1 MSNTH
6 SRKNRPYHFYDTT
19 SSICTTCLYPVE
31 AKILFKNN
39 HVYMD
44 KWCPAHGTERVLI
57 MDDADYYRKCRELYV
72 KAPEMHDHF
81 AMPMQYGC
89 PYDCGLC
96 PDHMQ
101 HSCLCIVEITDVCNL
116 DCPVCFAD
124 SGTSR
129 EQKLPHL
136 PYRHKSLDT
145 VKALLDTV
153 VKSEG
158 EPDVVQLSGGEPTL
172 HPQLFEILDYI
183 KTLPIR
189 HIMIN
194 TNGIRIARE
203 PDFVA
208 RLAEYAY
215 NRPTITGE
223 KQGIEIYLQFDSLKD
238 ERIHALRGANL
249 AKLHEDALANL
260 EKYNLSTTLVATI
273 KKGLN
278 DDEFGD
284 IIQHASSFRCVRGVS
299 FQPLSE
305 AGRVEFKPKN
315 SEEVANNPF
324 ALNQSRGDTE
334 NTYTENEQ
342 DLEDD
347 TIISQE
353 KHHAK
358 NRLTLSEIR
367 RKIAEQSGIFTLDDI
382 VPVPCNPDTLAMGYA
397 FKLNANTADEK
408 NLLTPLTR
416 YLTPDMIMA
425 GGENTILFEQNPT
438 LEQTIIQDVRNQI
451 LLKNPDNSANPN
463 LARQSLIKV
472 LSTNHSPESQ
482 ANCLAELLCCLPKID
497 APHLSYDN
505 VFRVMVV
512 QFMDAQNLD
521 IRSLKKSCI
530 HFAHLDKDGKGKMV
544 PFESFNILYRDDRAE
559 KLREIRGVLA
569 KGFEARKAKADKIA
583 VSNLNS
589 Q

>member
-1 MSNTH
+1 MIM

-44 KWCPAHGTERVLI
+44 KWCPTHGIERVLI

-72 KAPEMHDHF
+72 KAPEMPDHF

-101 HSCLCIVEITDVCNL
+101 HSCLSIIEITDVCNL

-145 VKALLDTV
+145 IKALLDTV

-172 HPQLFEILDYI
+172 HPQIFEILDYI

-194 TNGIRIARE
+194 TNGIRLAKE
-203 PDFVA
+203 PNFVA
-208 RLAEYAY
+208 RLAKYAY

-238 ERIHALRGANL
+238 ERIHVLRGANL
-249 AKLHEDALANL
+249 AKLHEDALVNL

-278 DDEFGD
+278 DDELGD
-284 IIQHASSFRCVRGVS
+284 IIQHASRFRCVRGVS

-305 AGRVEFKPKN
+305 AGRVEFK
-315 SEEVANNPF
+315 
-324 ALNQSRGDTE
+324 E
-334 NTYTENEQ
+334 NTGENLVNKEFEIDIENE
-342 DLEDD
+342 DYLENEENYE
-347 TIISQE
+347 ILQQE
-353 KHHAK
+353 KYHAK
-358 NRLTLSEIR
+358 NRLTVSEIR
-367 RKIAEQSGIFTLDDI
+367 RKIAEQSEIFTLDDI

-397 FKLNANTADEK
+397 FKLNTNHPKEK
-408 NLLTPLTR
+408 NQLTPLTR
-416 YLTPDMIMA
+416 YITPDVVMA

-438 LEQTIIQDVRNQI
+438 IQQNIIQEVQNQ
-451 LLKNPDNSANPN
+451 LLPKNSENPN
-463 LARQSLIKV
+463 LAKQSLIKV

-482 ANCLAELLCCLPKID
+482 ANCLSELLCCLPKID

-505 VFRVMVV
+505 VFRIMVV

-530 HFAHLDKDGKGKMV
+530 HFAHLDEDGKGKMI

-559 KLREIRGVLA
+559 KLREIRGVLT
-569 KGFEARKAKADKIA
+569 KGFEARKGNFVKVTNKINVMNA
-583 VSNLNS
+583 G
-589 Q
+589 